1 MRRYLVVANQ
11 TLGGKDLVAKLQE
24 LMKDGP
30 CRFHLVVPITQTQGS
45 DHAVDGAWAPLVV
58 RDGYEVGRRLAEG
71 RLKHEL
77 TRLRQAGAEADGEVV
92 DAVPI
97 EHLRQL
103 ASVVTFD
110 EVIVCTLP
118 RRMSR
123 WLRLDLPHRIRRA
136 TDLPMEHVISSA
148 GPSL

>member
-11 TLGGKDLVAKLQE
+11 TLGGKELAQRLQE

-30 CRFHLVVPITQTQGS
+30 CSFHLVVPITQTEGS
-45 DHAVDGAWAPLVV
+45 DHAVDGPWAPLEV

-71 RLKHEL
+71 RLAHEL
-77 TRLRQAGAEADGEVV
+77 ARLRQDGAEADGEVV
-92 DAVPI
+92 GAVPVDHVREI
-97 EHLRQL
+97 AGRE
-103 ASVVTFD
+103 TF
-110 EVIVCTLP
+110 EAVIVATLP
-118 RRMSR
+118 GRISR